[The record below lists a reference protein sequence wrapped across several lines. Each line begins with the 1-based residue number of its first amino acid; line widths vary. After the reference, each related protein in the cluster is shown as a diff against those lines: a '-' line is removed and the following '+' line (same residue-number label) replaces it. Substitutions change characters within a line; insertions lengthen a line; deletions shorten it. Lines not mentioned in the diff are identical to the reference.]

1 MQLKF
6 KKIFWTQ
13 HSIVKMKQ
21 YGISKSK
28 VLNLLHKPER
38 TEQGFVPGTMG
49 MMKTN
54 KLFNNI
60 TFKKNLRLDLKVKT
74 KWQPAFA
81 KASACQRKAPGEIWL
96 MYKDT
101 VDQRKIISVWRYP
114 GVSKPGEEMPLPDDL
129 KIEIMNN
136 KNFFDNLK

>member
-1 MQLKF
+1 
-6 KKIFWTQ
+6 
-13 HSIVKMKQ
+13 MKQ
-21 YGISKSK
+21 YGISKIK

-38 TEQGFVPGTMG
+38 VEQGFVPGTMG

-54 KLFNNI
+54 KLFNNS

-74 KWQPAFA
+74 KFEPFKQ
-81 KASACQRKAPGEIWL
+81 KKVPGEIWL

-101 VDQRKIISVWRYP
+101 SDIRKIISVWRYP